1 MFMVIVFRT
10 SGAGETKHKSAQCP
24 CCHEQKFGNEDPGG
38 FVIEEIHEH
47 TSNDIIFKSQ
57 RHWNSLYNNL
67 DYAVADVARFLSL
80 QFCLPTTVLLLLYY

>member
-1 MFMVIVFRT
+1 VRVKQSIRAHNVPVVMNKNLVMKIQVVSSLRRY
-10 SGAGETKHKSAQCP
+10 
-24 CCHEQKFGNEDPGG
+24 
-38 FVIEEIHEH
+38 IHEH

-80 QFCLPTTVLLLLYY
+80 QFCLPATVLLLLYY